1 VVFPFGCV
9 AADDLEP
16 VPAGT
21 TGEIFVTG
29 PWLSVGY
36 DQHWARNRDARV
48 QYAGREWHRTGDVGH
63 VRDGLFVEGRIAHI
77 IDIAGTQVTPVPIE
91 QSVEEIFP
99 GVTAAAVGVKTDG
112 QDALVVVL
120 CDGSTTGVADLAVQN
135 AVRGVA
141 PQVASVLYKKSLPVD
156 RRHNSKID
164 RTALS
169 AWATT
174 QLSK

>member
-1 VVFPFGCV
+1 MTTLDNKDKTDRVLRNSEKAKLAAQERVEQHAHATVQRDIDQVV
-9 AADDLEP
+9 
-16 VPAGT
+16 
-21 TGEIFVTG
+21 
-29 PWLSVGY
+29 
-36 DQHWARNRDARV
+36 RARV
-48 QYAGREWHRTGDVGH
+48 EAERRDVGH